1 MTHVLA
7 LTPPR
12 SPLRVRVVRQ
22 LFRNAVTRLPLRV
35 RMPDGEL
42 LGDPSGPL
50 MRVVR
55 AEDFFSR
62 VGADGLIGFGEAY
75 MAGDWEAD
83 DLAGV
88 LTVMATQLA
97 SLIPAPLQRLRG
109 VWARRHPRSE
119 EGTVENARRNVQRH
133 YDLSNDLFAQ
143 FLDPSMTYSAA
154 LFRGEATWE
163 NLEEAQHAKIDRLL
177 DETRVGPGS
186 AVMEIGTG
194 WGALAIRAARRGA
207 VVRTI
212 TLSAE
217 QQAFARERV
226 AAAGLSD
233 RVSVELCDYR
243 QAAGSYDA
251 VLSVEMIEAVGERY
265 WPVFFATL
273 DRLLAPGGRVGLQ
286 AITMPHDRMVASRH
300 TYTWIQKYI
309 FPGGLL
315 PSVTAIEQNLGPL
328 RVAGHHEMGGD
339 YAETLRLWRER
350 YCSRRAEISRL
361 GFDELFHRM
370 WIFYLAYSEAGF
382 RSGYLNVRQLV
393 LERSGS

>member
-1 MTHVLA
+1 MTHAIA

-22 LFRNAVTRLPLRV
+22 LFRNAVARLPLQV
-35 RMPDGEL
+35 LMPDGEV

-133 YDLSNDLFAQ
+133 YDLSNDLFAE

-154 LFRGEATWE
+154 LFHAAATWE
-163 NLEEAQHAKIDRLL
+163 NLEAAQHAKIDRLL

-186 AVMEIGTG
+186 TVLEIGTG

-207 VVRTI
+207 AVRTI
-212 TLSAE
+212 TISAE
-217 QQAFARERV
+217 QRAFALERV
-226 AAAGLSD
+226 AEAGLSD

-243 QAAGSYDA
+243 EASGSYDA
-251 VLSVEMIEAVGERY
+251 VVSVEMIEAVGERY
-265 WPVFFATL
+265 WPVFFAAL

-328 RVAGHHEMGGD
+328 RIAGQHEMGGD

-350 YCSRRAEISRL
+350 YCSRRPEISRL
-361 GFDELFHRM
+361 GFDEIFHRM

-382 RSGYLNVRQLV
+382 RSGYLNVRQFV
-393 LERSGS
+393 LERGRS